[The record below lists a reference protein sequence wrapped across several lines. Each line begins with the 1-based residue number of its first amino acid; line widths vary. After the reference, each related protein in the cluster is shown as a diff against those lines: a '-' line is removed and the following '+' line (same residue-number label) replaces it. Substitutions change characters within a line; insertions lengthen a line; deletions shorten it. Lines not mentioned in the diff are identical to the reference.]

1 MIEKTRWYTNHFC
14 SWQTKQGCVPNN
26 IVHDRQNSAIY
37 QPMFSMADKTWRYTN
52 QSCPRQT
59 KLGEIPTNFVHDRQ
73 NRLIYQPI
81 LPTTDTT
88 VNISPILSKIM
99 SDIPTI
105 LVQDRQNRLLYQTLL
120 STTEKKRTIPI
131 IIVHERQNHVIY
143 QHWLPTTDN
152 QNLLIYKPLLSTADK
167 TGRYN
172 NQYCPWQTYLGD
184 KPTIIVH
191 DRQNRLIDQPIL
203 FTKRNCEI
211 YQPISSMTDKS
222 GYTNHYCQRR
232 TKSVHGPTIIV

>member
-1 MIEKTRWYTNHFC
+1 
-14 SWQTKQGCVPNN
+14 
-26 IVHDRQNSAIY
+26 
-37 QPMFSMADKTWRYTN
+37 MFSMTDKTWRYTN

-120 STTEKKRTIPI
+120 STTEKKRAIPI

-143 QHWLPTTDN
+143 QH
-152 QNLLIYKPLLSTADK
+152 
-167 TGRYN
+167 
-172 NQYCPWQTYLGD
+172 
-184 KPTIIVH
+184 
-191 DRQNRLIDQPIL
+191 
-203 FTKRNCEI
+203 
-211 YQPISSMTDKS
+211 
-222 GYTNHYCQRR
+222 
-232 TKSVHGPTIIV
+232 